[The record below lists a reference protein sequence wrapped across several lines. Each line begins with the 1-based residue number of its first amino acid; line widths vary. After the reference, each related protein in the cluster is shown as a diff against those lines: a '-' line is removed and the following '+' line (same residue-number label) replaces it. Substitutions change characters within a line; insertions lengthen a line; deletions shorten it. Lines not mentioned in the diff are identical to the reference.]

1 MSQEPHVAPHPA
13 GPPALIP
20 PPPRRPGPHGPDGAP
35 EAHTAHPPVDYSR
48 KWFVMLAVALGIF
61 LGTIDG
67 SIVNIALPILVE
79 ELDTTF
85 AVVQWVVL
93 AYLLTMGTLLLTVG
107 RLADMIGKKRIYN
120 FGFVVFTVA
129 SVFCGMAPTVGWLIA
144 MRVLQGAGGAMIF
157 GLGPALITEAFPPKE
172 RGRAL
177 GISGTVVSLGIVLG
191 PTLGGLILSRLS
203 WHWIFLVNLPVGI
216 LGTWLVLKFVPRG
229 KPRGGQRFDFLGAGT
244 LLVSLLALLLGLTL
258 GQTWGFT
265 DARVL
270 GLFALFAAALAAFI
284 FAELRVEQPMVD
296 MALFRNGQFS
306 ANLATGLLTFI
317 GMSGSLILLPFYLQ
331 NIMGYP
337 VQKAGLLLVV
347 TPIALGISSPIS
359 GSLSDRFGTR
369 PISVTGLAI
378 LMLGFLG
385 LSTLDADTTILGYVL
400 RSIPVGLG
408 IGIFQSPNNSAI
420 MGAAPRDRLGVA
432 SGLLALTRSLGQT
445 TGIAVLGALWA
456 ALTFAYAGGPVSG
469 GATAAPTAA
478 QMAAMQNTFRVVT
491 ALVAGALAIGL
502 TVWRFEA
509 RSAALRRE
517 SVVGAPE

>member
-1 MSQEPHVAPHPA
+1 MSTEPPATPRPA

-20 PPPRRPGPHGPDGAP
+20 PPHRPSPQGANGAP
-35 EAHTAHPPVDYSR
+35 DAHASHPPVDYSR
-48 KWFVMLAVALGIF
+48 KWFVMLAVGLGIF

-67 SIVNIALPILVE
+67 SIVNIALPTLVE
-79 ELDTTF
+79 ELNTTF

-93 AYLLTMGTLLLTVG
+93 AYLLTTGTLLLTVG

-129 SVFCGMAPTVGWLIA
+129 SVLCGLAPTVGWLIA
-144 MRVLQGAGGAMIF
+144 MRVLQGIGGAMIF
-157 GLGPALITEAFPPKE
+157 GLGPAITTEAFPPAE

-216 LGTWLVLKFVPRG
+216 LGTWLAMKFVPKG

-244 LLVSLLALLLGLTL
+244 LLAGLLAFLLGLTL
-258 GQTWGFT
+258 GQDWGFT
-265 DARVL
+265 DPRVL
-270 GLFALFAAALAAFI
+270 GLFALFLAALAAFVLI
-284 FAELRVEQPMVD
+284 EQRVAQPMVD
-296 MALFRNGQFS
+296 LRLFRNWQFS
-306 ANLATGLLTFI
+306 ANLATGFMTFV

-337 VQKAGLLLVV
+337 VQKAGLLLVM

-369 PISVTGLAI
+369 PISVAGQAI
-378 LMLGFLG
+378 LVLGFYG
-385 LSTLDADTTILGYVL
+385 LSTLDAGTSALGYVL

-420 MGAAPRDRLGVA
+420 MGAAPRERLGVA

-469 GATAAPTAA
+469 GATAAPAAA
-478 QMAAMQNTFRVVT
+478 QTAAMQNTFLVVT
-491 ALVAGALAIGL
+491 VLVAAALVLGL
-502 TVWRFEA
+502 TVWWFEA
-509 RSAALRRE
+509 RRAALRRE
-517 SVVGAPE
+517 GVVGAPE

>member
-1 MSQEPHVAPHPA
+1 
-13 GPPALIP
+13 
-20 PPPRRPGPHGPDGAP
+20 
-35 EAHTAHPPVDYSR
+35 
-48 KWFVMLAVALGIF
+48 MLAVALGIF

-79 ELDTTF
+79 DLGTTF

-93 AYLLTMGTLLLTVG
+93 AYLLTTGTLLLTVG

-120 FGFVVFTVA
+120 FGFVVFTAA
-129 SVFCGMAPTVGWLIA
+129 SVFCGLAPTVGWLIA
-144 MRVLQGAGGAMIF
+144 MRVLQGVGGAMIF
-157 GLGPALITEAFPPKE
+157 GLGPAIITEAFPPGE

-216 LGTWLVLKFVPRG
+216 LGTWLVMRFVPATR
-229 KPRGGQRFDFLGAGT
+229 PRGGQRFDFLGAGT

-258 GQTWGFT
+258 GQEWGFG

-270 GLFALFAAALAAFI
+270 GLFALFAVALPAFVLI
-284 FAELRVEQPMVD
+284 ELRVAQPMVD
-296 MALFRNGQFS
+296 MALFRNRQFS
-306 ANLATGLLTFI
+306 ANLATGFLVFVGLA
-317 GMSGSLILLPFYLQ
+317 GSLILLPFYLQ
-331 NIMGYP
+331 NILGYP
-337 VQKAGLLLVV
+337 VQQAGLLLVV
-347 TPIALGISSPIS
+347 TPLALGISSPIS

-378 LMLGFLG
+378 LMLGFFG
-385 LSTLDADTTILGYVL
+385 LSTLDAQTGVLGYVL

-420 MGAAPRDRLGVA
+420 MGAAPRERLGVA

-445 TGIAVLGALWA
+445 TGIATLGAVWA
-456 ALTFAYAGGPVSG
+456 ALTFSYAGAPVSG
-469 GATAAPTAA
+469 GATAAPAAA
-478 QMAAMQNTFRVVT
+478 QMAALQNTFLIVT
-491 ALVAGALAIGL
+491 VLVAVALTTGL
-502 TVWRFEA
+502 VAWRSEA
-509 RSAALRRE
+509 RRAALRRA